1 MSQQVRQSLEKYPH
15 HKVLLLAIAVSVLGL
30 ACILV
35 AIVGFTLRV
44 WGHYMGT
51 GLWCGTVIFAAGISG
66 IISSQFKGAKSV
78 KCYFGCSC
86 FAIVMSLIMIVMSSA
101 GLDYSSNFYKHVAYF
116 KVNHQKS
123 TFYVHVAAL
132 TFSLLSLMG
141 NITALFLCARHDGF
155 YQRKSKKYKMTWSSS
170 RRTNNQSDYLRAST
184 NSRSDLQE
192 REISSGSAGGPNSKE
207 TPKLGTIDRTRRKD
221 SSSSRRSSSD
231 QQNRG
236 CRSEKKHSR
245 RHSQGNPPGPKQ
257 RSECSVPVHKDSL
270 DDQRK
275 TKQQSY
281 RSLPHRSRRPKSRP
295 PCEVE
300 ANAELLPTAFNED
313 ELPSYTDAIK
323 QPPLPKE
330 RIRNYEEDKANEEFQ
345 LQRRLISP
353 LYMEIQDRPQL
364 SRRDSQR
371 NRGNVGYSEPRQSD
385 ELSHELRQNL
395 QNEEAEQIQ
404 NVTET
409 DSSIPSTPRLSF
421 KNYITA
427 SPLGRGYDITSVNPN
442 VLNIRAYPDRYPQP
456 QINRS
461 LTQNLPELPA
471 VPNQNL
477 VVEQNNIPENHDE
490 CVGAPGEQAC
500 DMNVMP
506 INDKRPAFNALNSD
520 INISPSLP
528 ITIGSPRSAFRPVK
542 RRSSQRSVNESH
554 LEEGATSALS
564 TSPETRGVN
573 RSISEPNANVWKNIL
588 LPSTV
593 RPDRNGEPDLDT
605 YTHAAADSNL
615 QPADQGAS
623 FSPDVNHHHNMSSF
637 SANMSA
643 SNQPHLIR
651 SNIHHHGIQEYD
663 HHSTVGSQYRPIPT
677 SIYNTLPIRLQRN
690 APQISS
696 NSTLMAYRVPLNRH
710 HGTPPLEQPYNRQNQ
725 QHMDQSQDSDLPFY
739 SQIL

>member
-30 ACILV
+30 GCILV

-155 YQRKSKKYKMTWSSS
+155 YQRKSRKYKMTWSSS
-170 RRTNNQSDYLRAST
+170 RRSNTGNQSDYLRAST
-184 NSRSDLQE
+184 NSRSVLQE

-236 CRSEKKHSR
+236 SRVEKKHSR
-245 RHSQGNPPGPKQ
+245 RNSQGNQQGSKF
-257 RSECSVPVHKDSL
+257 SVPVHKESP

-281 RSLPHRSRRPKSRP
+281 RSLPHRSRQHKSRP

-300 ANAELLPTAFNED
+300 ANAELLPTAFHED

-323 QPPLPKE
+323 QPPLSKE
-330 RIRNYEEDKANEEFQ
+330 RIRSYEEDKANEEFQ

-364 SRRDSQR
+364 NRRDSQR
-371 NRGNVGYSEPRQSD
+371 NRGNVDYREHRQSD

-409 DSSIPSTPRLSF
+409 ESNIPSTPRLSF

-427 SPLGRGYDITSVNPN
+427 SPLGRGYDISSVNPN

-456 QINRS
+456 QINRP

-471 VPNQNL
+471 VHNQNL
-477 VVEQNNIPENHDE
+477 VEERNSIPENHHE
-490 CVGAPGEQAC
+490 CLGAPGEQAS
-500 DMNVMP
+500 DMNVIP

-554 LEEGATSALS
+554 EEGATHALD

-593 RPDRNGEPDLDT
+593 RPDRNGEPDPDA
-605 YTHAAADSNL
+605 YTHAAAESSL
-615 QPADQGAS
+615 QSPDQGAS
-623 FSPDVNHHHNMSSF
+623 FSPDVNHHHNMSPF
-637 SANMSA
+637 RAMSA
-643 SNQPHLIR
+643 SNQPHPVH

-677 SIYNTLPIRLQRN
+677 SQYNTLPIRLQRN

-710 HGTPPLEQPYNRQNQ
+710 QATPPSERSYNRQEQ
-725 QHMDQSQDSDLPFY
+725 RHLDQSQDSDLPFY